1 MSRFS
6 SYGQVDSQ
14 MQDEIDAGFIGFNN
28 RFRPDQL
35 KPGILADSQNG
46 RMDLNGEWQVRK
58 GIDVISGSLLI
69 AGSGINVGTAVL
81 DDTGTGPEI
90 NDEAV
95 PTIRASCAFSD
106 PTESRNNQY
115 IVIALA
121 TKAKL
126 VNLVN
131 RIVEDIAYPV
141 GVTVDDDASLLQA
154 FNKVI
159 LFRDGKTPLLWDGD
173 QNNDFVKAES
183 GTFIQPV
190 RLGDAGIGGNT
201 VISNGEVTVT
211 STGHGLSVG
220 DEIVVTES
228 NNNLTVGDKF
238 AVATVSTNTF
248 TFFAEVD
255 DQTIVENHYTEP
267 VSEGIGYIRMPA
279 PAFGVYHGERLA
291 VPFNY
296 DVNPTPDSYTA
307 REGRDEVILSNGQRI
322 QTFDDLNGKFRPNL
336 GTADFLVGLHSFTNE
351 TLILFNRNSIHII
364 SGTSNL
370 KASAMS
376 LVTNEVG
383 CVARNSIVQVGEN
396 IMFLSDNGVYG
407 VSFQDLYNL
416 RGNEVPLSESI
427 DATIQQINKE
437 YWSKSVGVYFDN
449 KYYLAVPVGL
459 GANKNNKI
467 IIYNFLNKQWE
478 SIDSVD
484 DPSFDF
490 DNLIVAGDK
499 SNRAVYAVNSLGG
512 VHKIEARLDGIDKIT
527 ADPSTAGVISS
538 ITIPASITTRQF
550 NLQSLDRKKFNSFEI
565 HTESSAERASQF
577 TITAETENIDYNLDL
592 GTLADRLGGNALG
605 RGEDVSIRG
614 RIGNSRAYGIQF
626 TLNRIFGR
634 PRIKSLKITGG
645 LSFRSTNT
653 AI

>member
-6 SYGQVDSQ
+6 SYGQADSQ
-14 MQDEIDAGFIGFNN
+14 MLDEIDAGFFGFNN

-35 KPGILADSQNG
+35 NPGVLADSQNG

-58 GIDVISGSLLI
+58 GLDVISGSLLI
-69 AGSGINVGTAVL
+69 SGGGINVGTAVL

-90 NDEAV
+90 DDEAV

-115 IVIALA
+115 IVIALS

-131 RIVEDIAYPV
+131 KIVTDIAYPA

-173 QNNDFVKAES
+173 ELNDFVKAES
-183 GTFIQPV
+183 GTFVQPV
-190 RLGDAGIGGNT
+190 RLGDATNNT

-211 STGHGLSVG
+211 STAHGLSVG

-255 DQTIVENHYTEP
+255 DQTTVQNHYTEP

-296 DVNPTPDSYTA
+296 NVNPTPDSYTA
-307 REGRDEVILSNGQRI
+307 REGRDEIILSNGQKI
-322 QTFDDLNGKFRPNL
+322 QTYDDLNGKFRPNL
-336 GTADFLVGLHSFTNE
+336 GTADFLVGLHSFTKE

-376 LVTNEVG
+376 LVTNEIG

-478 SIDSVD
+478 SIDSVN
-484 DPSFDF
+484 DPTFDF

-512 VHKIEARLDGIDKIT
+512 VHKIESREDGIDRIT
-527 ADPSTAGVISS
+527 ADPSTAGL
-538 ITIPASITTRQF
+538 ITPININPSITTRQF
-550 NLQSLDRKKFNSFEI
+550 NLKNIDRKKWNTFEI
-565 HTESSAERASQF
+565 HTESSPERASDF
-577 TITAETENIDYNLDL
+577 IISAETENIDYNLQL
-592 GTLADRLGGNALG
+592 GTLSERLGGTQLE

-626 TLNRIFGR
+626 TLNSITGR
-634 PRIKSLKITGG
+634 PKIKSLKVTGAQA
-645 LSFRSTNT
+645 FRSTNT

>member
-6 SYGQVDSQ
+6 SYGQADSQ
-14 MQDEIDAGFIGFNN
+14 MLDEIDAGFFGFNN

-35 KPGILADSQNG
+35 KSGVLADSQNG

-58 GIDVISGSLLI
+58 GVDVISGSLLI

-81 DDTGTGPEI
+81 DDGGTGPVI
-90 NDEAV
+90 NNEAV
-95 PTIRASCAFSD
+95 PNIRGSCAFSD

-115 IVIALA
+115 IVIALS

-131 RIVEDIAYPV
+131 RIVTDIDYPA
-141 GVTVDDDASLLQA
+141 GVTVDNDAFLLQA
-154 FNKVI
+154 FNKII

-173 QNNDFVKAES
+173 EINDFVKAES

-190 RLGDAGIGGNT
+190 RLGNVANNT
-201 VISNGEVTVT
+201 VIVDGEVTVT
-211 STGHGLSVG
+211 SNAHGLSVG

-267 VSEGIGYIRMPA
+267 VSEGIGYTRMPA

-296 DVNPTPDSYTA
+296 NVNPTVDSYTA
-307 REGRDEVILSNGQRI
+307 REGRDEIILSNGQKI
-322 QTFDDLNGKFRPNL
+322 QTYDDLNGKFRPNL
-336 GTADFLVGLHSFTNE
+336 GTADFLVGLHSFTKE
-351 TLILFNRNSIHII
+351 TLVLFNRNSIHII

-370 KASAMS
+370 KASSVS
-376 LVTNEVG
+376 LITNEIG

-478 SIDSVD
+478 SVDSVN
-484 DPSFDF
+484 DPTFDF

-512 VHKIEARLDGIDKIT
+512 VHKIESREDGVDRIT
-527 ADPSTAGVISS
+527 ADPSTAGLITS
-538 ITIPASITTRQF
+538 ININPSITTRQF
-550 NLQSLDRKKFNSFEI
+550 NLKNIDRKKWNTFEI
-565 HTESSAERASQF
+565 HTESSAERVSDF
-577 TITAETENIDYNLDL
+577 SISAETENIDYNLQL
-592 GTLADRLGGNALG
+592 GTLSDRLGGQQLA

-626 TLNRIFGR
+626 TLNSITGR
-634 PRIKSLKITGG
+634 PKIKSLKVTGAQA
-645 LSFRSTNT
+645 FRSTNT

>member
-6 SYGQVDSQ
+6 SYGQNDSQ
-14 MQDEIDAGFIGFNN
+14 MQDEIDAGFFGFNN

-35 KPGILADSQNG
+35 KEGVLADSQNG

-58 GIDVISGSLLI
+58 GIDVISGSLLL

-81 DDTGTGPEI
+81 DDLGTPPVI
-90 NDEAV
+90 NDEAIPV
-95 PTIRASCAFSD
+95 IRGSCAFSD
-106 PTESRNNQY
+106 PTESSNNQY
-115 IVIALA
+115 IVIALG

-126 VNLVN
+126 VNLIN
-131 RIVEDIAYPV
+131 RIVTEIAYPV
-141 GVTVDDDASLLQA
+141 GITVDPGAFLLQA

-159 LFRDGKTPLLWDGD
+159 LFREGKTPLLWDGD
-173 QNNDFVKAES
+173 ETNDFVKAES
-183 GTFIQPV
+183 GTFIQPT
-190 RLGDAGIGGNT
+190 RLGNDAVNNT
-201 VISNGEVTVT
+201 IIANGEVTVT
-211 STGHGLSVG
+211 SNAHGLEVG
-220 DEIVVTES
+220 DEVVVTES

-238 AVATVSTNTF
+238 AVATVSTDIF

-255 DQTIVENHYTEP
+255 DHALVENHYTEP

-296 DVNPTPDSYTA
+296 NVDSGVDSYTD
-307 REGRDEVILSNGQRI
+307 RNTRDEVIISNGQKP

-336 GTADFLVGLHSFTNE
+336 GTSDFLVGLHSFTNE

-376 LVTNEVG
+376 LVTNEIG
-383 CVARNSIVQVGEN
+383 CVARDSIVQVGEN

-437 YWSKSVGVYFDN
+437 YWSKSIGVYFDN
-449 KYYLAVPVGL
+449 KYYLAVPVGQ
-459 GANKNNKI
+459 GASKNNKI

-478 SIDSVD
+478 SIDSVN
-484 DPSFDF
+484 DPLFDF
-490 DNLIVAGDK
+490 ENLIVAGDK

-512 VHKIEARLDGIDKIT
+512 VHRIESRLDGVDQIT
-527 ADPSTAGVISS
+527 ADPSTLGAISS
-538 ITIPASITTRQF
+538 LTIPASITTRQF
-550 NLQSLDRKKFNSFEI
+550 NLKSLDRKKWNSFEI
-565 HTESSAERASQF
+565 HAESSAERDSEF
-577 TITAETENIDYNLDL
+577 TISAETENIDYNLRL
-592 GTLADRLGGNALG
+592 GTLSDRLNGNSLS

-626 TLNRIFGR
+626 TLDGISGR
-634 PRIKSLKITGG
+634 PKIKSIKTTGAQA
-645 LSFRSTNT
+645 FRSTNT

>member
-6 SYGQVDSQ
+6 SYGQNDSQ
-14 MQDEIDAGFIGFNN
+14 MQDEIDAGFFGFNN

-35 KPGILADSQNG
+35 KEGILADSQNG

-58 GIDVISGSLLI
+58 GIDVISGSLLL

-81 DDTGTGPEI
+81 DDLGTPPVI
-90 NDEAV
+90 SDEAIPV
-95 PTIRASCAFSD
+95 IRGSCAFSD
-106 PTESRNNQY
+106 PTESSNNQY
-115 IVIALA
+115 IVIALG

-131 RIVEDIAYPV
+131 RIDTDIAYPA
-141 GVTVDDDASLLQA
+141 GITVDPGAFLLQA

-159 LFRDGKTPLLWDGD
+159 LFREGKTPLLWDGD
-173 QNNDFVKAES
+173 ENNDFVKAES
-183 GTFIQPV
+183 GTYIQPV
-190 RLGDAGIGGNT
+190 RLGNPGSNT
-201 VISNGEVTVT
+201 VIADGVVTVT
-211 STGHGLSVG
+211 SDNHGLFVG
-220 DEIVVTES
+220 DSVVVTES
-228 NNNLTVGDKF
+228 SNNLTVGDEF
-238 AVATVSTNTF
+238 NVATVPSVDTF

-255 DQTIVENHYTEP
+255 DDTSHNNHYTEP
-267 VSEGIGYIRMPA
+267 VSKGIGYIRMPA
-279 PAFGVYHGERLA
+279 PAFGIYHGERLA

-296 DVNPTPDSYTA
+296 NVDSTTDSYTD
-307 REGRDEVILSNGQRI
+307 RNTRDEVIISNGQTI

-376 LVTNEVG
+376 LVTNEIG
-383 CVARNSIVQVGEN
+383 CVARDSIVQVGEN

-449 KYYLAVPVGL
+449 KYYLAVPVGQ
-459 GANKNNKI
+459 GASKNNKI

-478 SIDSVD
+478 SIDSVN

-490 DNLIVAGDK
+490 ENLIVAGDK

-512 VHKIEARLDGIDKIT
+512 VHRIESRLDGVDQIT
-527 ADPSTAGVISS
+527 ADPSTLGAISS
-538 ITIPASITTRQF
+538 LTIPASITTRQF
-550 NLQSLDRKKFNSFEI
+550 NLKSLDRKKWNSFEI
-565 HTESSAERASQF
+565 HTESSAERASEF
-577 TITAETENIDYNLDL
+577 TISAETENIDYNLKL
-592 GTLADRLGGNALG
+592 GTLSDRLNGSSLSQ
-605 RGEDVSIRG
+605 GEDVSIRG
-614 RIGNSRAYGIQF
+614 RIGNSRAYAIQF
-626 TLNRIFGR
+626 TLDGISGR
-634 PRIKSLKITGG
+634 PKIKSIKTTG
-645 LSFRSTNT
+645 SQAFRSTNT